1 MYDGTKFVLGTNNII
16 KHSLRIM
23 YYETLKHYQPILNL
37 VAAAGSRG
45 YCIPCNKIFSREE
58 SHKCSQKC
66 SVFKNL
72 LVTQGMLNRTVD
84 FMVEIFS
91 SIFVKKIIKNQ
102 SLLTKNFQSVRV

>member
-1 MYDGTKFVLGTNNII
+1 MFFARLGIVIIIYSFQRFGRGDKPMYDGTKFVLDTNNII

-66 SVFKNL
+66 SKCFQKPSWD
-72 LVTQGMLNRTVD
+72 TGH
-84 FMVEIFS
+84 
-91 SIFVKKIIKNQ
+91 VK
-102 SLLTKNFQSVRV
+102 